1 MSRFFFLA
9 VFLIHPINGDAR
21 PAPMEMSV
29 LIRVATC
36 DGKPVHPSTWIDG
49 HVKAANDVF
58 APHGVHLVV
67 RRDSYAPEKCR
78 LITRADRH
86 ALAAHVE
93 PLGDSPRV
101 TVLVVQSARDLEVHT
116 YNLMGVHWRHRGK
129 RWIIFT
135 ARARPPVLAHELCH
149 FFGIR
154 HDPAGGNLMTP
165 GPSDPIWRRSVPKP
179 KKWSARLTRAQGR
192 RLRAALGRF
201 NKR

>member
-1 MSRFFFLA
+1 
-9 VFLIHPINGDAR
+9 
-21 PAPMEMSV
+21 MSV

-36 DGKPVHPSTWIDG
+36 DGKPVHPPTWIDG
-49 HVKAANDVF
+49 HVKAANEVF
-58 APHGVHLVV
+58 APHGVRLVV
-67 RRDSYAPEKCR
+67 RRDTFTPEKCR
-78 LITRADRH
+78 LVTRADRN
-86 ALAAHVE
+86 ALAAHVG
-93 PLGDSPRV
+93 PAPAALRQSPRV

-116 YNLMGVHWRHRGK
+116 YNLMGVHWRYRGK

-165 GPSDPIWRRSVPKP
+165 GPSDPIWRRPGPKP
-179 KKWSARLTRAQGR
+179 KKWSASLTRAQGR
-192 RLRAALGRF
+192 RLRAALRRF